1 MRLGYT
7 QSGKKWKS
15 IFVQLDWKKFSTGI
29 FLLRFKCGSYLSSH
43 QVSTFAIW
51 KSASTISAVSHCHI
65 SGQICHS
72 DGLVQ
77 DSEGLN
83 GNSFVLQT
91 SQKNLSVRLVAFFM
105 RICIDYLSR
114 VIKIILLL
122 LGISLKLFFWSR
134 PLKWK
139 RLRKMSDFF
148 WNFWIIR
155 VQVHNTKNS

>member
-7 QSGKKWKS
+7 QSGKNQSQFLFNWIEKK
-15 IFVQLDWKKFSTGI
+15 IFTGI

-83 GNSFVLQT
+83 GNRFVIWKGDFTKDFFFL
-91 SQKNLSVRLVAFFM
+91 RLVAFFM
-105 RICIDYLSR
+105 RICIDYLFR
-114 VIKIILLL
+114 GIKIILLL
-122 LGISLKLFFWSR
+122 YTQIYRMESQTSK
-134 PLKWK
+134 
-139 RLRKMSDFF
+139 
-148 WNFWIIR
+148 
-155 VQVHNTKNS
+155 